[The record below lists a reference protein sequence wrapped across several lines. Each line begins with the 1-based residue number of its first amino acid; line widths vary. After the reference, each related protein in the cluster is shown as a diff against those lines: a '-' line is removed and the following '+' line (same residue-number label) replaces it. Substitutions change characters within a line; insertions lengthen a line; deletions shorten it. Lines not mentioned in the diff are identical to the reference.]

1 MNKNNVV
8 VLGKFDGVHIAHMCL
23 VEKAVEI
30 AAKFNKKTLVYS
42 MQKTGTV
49 NLTDQKQKEE
59 ILKKQGIDLV
69 VFRTLDREFMDMSAK
84 DFAEKIL
91 FRELDAAYV
100 VVGEN
105 FRFGK
110 NRMADCYDLKHLLA
124 DFGIDVIV
132 IDTVKIG
139 GCDVSSTKIRSLVS
153 NGEMQEAK
161 AYLGR
166 AYSVNGIV
174 SEGKHLGTKLGFPT
188 VNLYPDIDTHLPK
201 RGVYATVTHHS
212 GKSYF
217 SVTNVGINPTVE
229 DTRSIKLETHILEDV
244 GNLYG
249 EEITVEFVDFIRE
262 ERVFDSIWDLKIQI
276 EKDKQ
281 RAIEINK
288 SFAD

>member
-23 VEKAVEI
+23 VEKAVKI

-262 ERVFDSIWDLKIQI
+262 ERAFDSIEDLKTQI